1 MANLLGLFDSAV
13 HSNNVLSDVQRLN
26 YLRAHLG
33 GEASRAIAGFPLTS
47 ANYHQSVD
55 LLKERFGQPQRI
67 VNAHMHALMNLSSPK
82 NDIKGLR
89 EFHDAIENHVR
100 GLLALGWTTRSYEAL
115 LVPMVLGKLLSDTR
129 KNLAREHSN
138 LDWTIDELRDSIA
151 REIRVL
157 EAGSYIPPS
166 PVEDPQRSPPL
177 TASFHA
183 GATSQLK
190 NPKCIFCKGA
200 HSTTK
205 CDVITE
211 QPKRMELVKREK
223 LCYNCL
229 GHHKVSQCLS
239 KGRCKHCKG
248 RHHTTLCR
256 GNSSH
261 NPAPHSHQEN
271 SNQTTVNT
279 TLLQKT
285 SELNYVPPSK
295 VCFLKTAV
303 AKVRANN
310 YSAQVNILL
319 DEGAQRSF
327 ITQSLADSLHLSSQR
342 KECVAIAA
350 FGATEASKQ
359 TLPVASIHLET
370 TDGSEIPISVL
381 ITPRIAQPLHN
392 FLFPYVKQL
401 SYLKDLQ
408 LNHAVSDSDHINISM
423 LIGADA
429 YWSIV
434 QEAVVRG
441 PGPTAVQSKLGYL
454 LSGPLYNY
462 RTPTLSG
469 AFHLTSASL
478 FNLPDVTTPSGDVWQ
493 TDIVQS
499 KQSSTF
505 LQEYLQD
512 SVTRQSDGTYLV
524 KFPWKHN
531 HPVLP
536 TNKFTCEKSMV
547 TGA

>member
-1 MANLLGLFDSAV
+1 
-13 HSNNVLSDVQRLN
+13 
-26 YLRAHLG
+26 
-33 GEASRAIAGFPLTS
+33 
-47 ANYHQSVD
+47 
-55 LLKERFGQPQRI
+55 
-67 VNAHMHALMNLSSPK
+67 MNQ
-82 NDIKGLR
+82 I
-89 EFHDAIENHVR
+89 
-100 GLLALGWTTRSYEAL
+100 
-115 LVPMVLGKLLSDTR
+115 
-129 KNLAREHSN
+129 
-138 LDWTIDELRDSIA
+138 
-151 REIRVL
+151 
-157 EAGSYIPPS
+157 
-166 PVEDPQRSPPL
+166 
-177 TASFHA
+177 HA

-392 FLFPYVKQL
+392 FPFPYVKQL

-408 LNHAVSDSDHINISM
+408 LNHAVSDNDHINISM

-469 AFHLTSASL
+469 AFHFTSASL

-536 TNKFTCEKSMV
+536 TNKFTCEKRVWSLVRKLNNTPGVLQVYNGIIEEQLRCGFIEKVPSSEMSKPCHYIPHHGV
-547 TGA
+547 HKDSATTPLRIVYDCSSREAKHLVSLNDCLETGPPFLQHLPAILLRFRAHKFGISADIEKAFLHV